1 MIYQITTLSGK
12 IETEEEKVQKL
23 EINIKRIRVSIQH
36 IRRHDKVLTAPQ
48 DLWEPELTRLVDS
61 IGEKF
66 SAAFDRT
73 Y

>member
-23 EINIKRIRVSIQH
+23 EINIKRIRVSIQD
-36 IRRHDKVLTAPQ
+36 IRRHDKVLTALQ